1 MPLITTNSLRFMIK
15 TNFEFDAMHF
25 RCFAHVLN
33 LSVQAALSSL
43 NKSIC
48 NLRNGIKA
56 IRVSP
61 LKLTKLK
68 SFCDLE
74 EDLKCVKQI
83 LDVPTQWNSTYDM
96 LFCALNLKNPL
107 NIMLNEMNQNKKVM
121 NLEESN
127 WNIFKDI
134 VEFLRPFKETCEA
147 SCCDTCCDKY
157 PSLGVVVPL
166 YNSLID
172 RS

>member
-1 MPLITTNSLRFMIK
+1 MIK
-15 TNFEFDAMHF
+15 TNFEFDAIHF

-33 LSVQAALSSL
+33 LSVQSVLSSL

-61 LKLTKLK
+61 LKLTNLE

-83 LDVPTQWNSTYDM
+83 LDVPTQCNSTSDM

-107 NIMLNEMNQNKKVM
+107 NIMLNEMNQYKKVM

-147 SCCDTCCDKY
+147 SCCDKY

-172 RS
+172 RP

>member
-1 MPLITTNSLRFMIK
+1 MHLITTNALRFMIK

-48 NLRNGIKA
+48 NLRNDIKA

-61 LKLTKLK
+61 LKHTKLK

-96 LFCALNLKNPL
+96 FFCTLNLKNPL

-147 SCCDTCCDKY
+147 SCCDKY